1 MKTVLVLALGEIREG
16 LRNRWIAASIV
27 LLATLAFALSALG
40 SAPMGTVDANAL
52 SVSVASL
59 SSLSVYLL
67 PLIALMLSF
76 PALVGELERGTLLL
90 LLTYPVARWQI
101 VVGKFI
107 GHLAIL
113 MLAVCVGYGVP
124 AIVTGL
130 QGQIEGQGGWV
141 GWQSY
146 IAMMGSSVLL
156 GAAFVALG
164 YVVSASVRERA
175 TAAGLAIGVWLVFVV
190 LYDIGLLGLLLA
202 DKDQHISP
210 ALFSGLMLVNPTDAY
225 RIFNLMGSGGASL
238 VSGLA
243 GLAEQMRLGAALP
256 LAVMALWVVAPLAA
270 ATALFYRREV

>member
-16 LRNRWIAASIV
+16 LRNRWIAASIL

-40 SAPMGTVDANAL
+40 TAPMGTVDANAL

-101 VVGKFI
+101 VVGKFA

-113 MLAVCVGYGVP
+113 MFAVCVGYGVP
-124 AIVTGL
+124 AIVTGM
-130 QGQIEGQGGWV
+130 QGENGWL

-146 IAMMGSSVLL
+146 LAMMGSSVLL
-156 GAAFVALG
+156 GAAFIALG

-202 DKDQHISP
+202 DGDQRISP
-210 ALFSGLMLVNPTDAY
+210 ELFSGLMLVNPTDAY
-225 RIFNLMGSGGASL
+225 RIFNLMGSDGASL

-243 GLAEQMRLGAALP
+243 GLAEQVRLGAALP
-256 LAVMALWVVAPLAA
+256 LAIIALWVVAPLSA
-270 ATALFYRREV
+270 ATAIFYRKEV

>member
-16 LRNRWIAASIV
+16 LRNRWVAASIV

-40 SAPMGTVDANAL
+40 SAPTGTVNAHAL

-59 SSLSVYLL
+59 SSLSVYLV

-101 VVGKFI
+101 VVGKFV

-113 MLAVCVGYGVP
+113 MLAVLVGYGAP

-130 QGQIEGQGGWV
+130 QGDSGWV

-146 IAMMGSSVLL
+146 LAMMGSSVLL
-156 GAAFVALG
+156 GAAFIALG
-164 YVVSASVRERA
+164 YLVSASVRERA

-202 DKDQHISP
+202 DGDQRISP
-210 ALFSGLMLVNPTDAY
+210 ALFSSLMLINPTDAY

-243 GLAEQMRLGAALP
+243 GLADQVRLSVMLP
-256 LAVMALWVVAPLAA
+256 IAVITLWVVAPLAA

>member
-16 LRNRWIAASIV
+16 LRNRWVAASIV

-40 SAPMGTVDANAL
+40 SAPTGTVNADAL

-59 SSLSVYLL
+59 SSLSVYLV

-101 VVGKFI
+101 VVGKFA

-113 MLAVCVGYGVP
+113 MLAVIVGYGAP
-124 AIVTGL
+124 AIVTGF
-130 QGQIEGQGGWV
+130 QGDNGWV
-141 GWQSY
+141 GWQGY
-146 IAMMGSSVLL
+146 LAMMGSSVLL
-156 GAAFVALG
+156 GAAFIALG
-164 YVVSASVRERA
+164 YLVSASVRERA

-202 DKDQHISP
+202 DGDQRISP
-210 ALFSGLMLVNPTDAY
+210 ALFSSLMLINPTDAY
-225 RIFNLMGSGGASL
+225 RIFNLMGSEGASL

-243 GLAEQMRLGAALP
+243 GLADQVRLSVMLP
-256 LAVMALWVVAPLAA
+256 IAVITLWVVAPLAA

>member
-16 LRNRWIAASIV
+16 LRNRWVAASIV

-40 SAPMGTVDANAL
+40 SAPTGTVNADAL

-59 SSLSVYLL
+59 SSLSVYLV

-101 VVGKFI
+101 VVGKFV

-113 MLAVCVGYGVP
+113 MLAVLVGYGAP

-130 QGQIEGQGGWV
+130 QGDNGWV
-141 GWQSY
+141 GWQNY
-146 IAMMGSSVLL
+146 LAMMGSSVLL
-156 GAAFVALG
+156 GAAFIALG
-164 YVVSASVRERA
+164 YLVSASVRERA

-202 DKDQHISP
+202 DSDQRISP
-210 ALFSGLMLVNPTDAY
+210 ALFSSLMLINPTDAY

-243 GLAEQMRLGAALP
+243 GLADQVRLSVMLP
-256 LAVMALWVVAPLAA
+256 IAVITLWVIAPLGA

>member
-1 MKTVLVLALGEIREG
+1 MKIVLVLALGELREG
-16 LRNRWIAASIV
+16 LRNRWVAASIL

-40 SAPMGTVDANAL
+40 SAPTGTVGANAL

-90 LLTYPVARWQI
+90 LLSYPVARWQV
-101 VVGKFI
+101 VVGKFL

-113 MLAVCVGYGVP
+113 LLAVLVGFGAP
-124 AIVTGL
+124 GIVTAL
-130 QGQIEGQGGWV
+130 QGENGWV
-141 GWQSY
+141 GWQGY
-146 IAMMGSSVLL
+146 VAMMASSVLL
-156 GAAFVALG
+156 GAVFISLG
-164 YVVSASVRERA
+164 YLVSAGVRERA

-202 DKDQHISP
+202 DAEQKLSP
-210 ALFSGLMLVNPTDAY
+210 TVFSSLMLANPTDAY
-225 RIFNLMGSGGASL
+225 RIFNLVGSDGASL

-243 GLAEQMRLGAALP
+243 GLAEQVRSSATLP
-256 LAVMALWVVAPLAA
+256 IAVMALWIVAPLAA
-270 ATALFYRREV
+270 ATAIFYRREV